1 MQQDHLTRSEEAV
14 GKILGDV
21 EPIERK
27 MSLCVLNADGTL
39 SYERKE
45 FTWTQA
51 TLGFIPIQQF
61 FNKIGREIRNFVK
74 GEYGIKLGELM
85 GPAMRQRIQAPEKL
99 DEGEVNRVVDEN
111 EGLIQAIV
119 EAIQKIP
126 DLELE
131 IIGLSLGVRPG
142 QMAWFKAAVSEP
154 PHRGGLTIE
163 EGFILLTTFVRQNH
177 AAVRRFFEDQ
187 GKALFDEISAIINP
201 PSAEEQADNQ
211 SSSGGTPSSTSSPDT
226 LVSA

>member
-1 MQQDHLTRSEEAV
+1 MQDHLTRSEEAV
-14 GKILGDV
+14 DKLLGTT
-21 EPIERK
+21 EPITRK
-27 MSLCVLNADGTL
+27 MQLCGVMPDGTL
-39 SYERKE
+39 GFEQVEVE
-45 FTWTQA
+45 FTQA

-85 GPAMRQRIQAPEKL
+85 GPAMRQRIQAPEL
-99 DEGEVNRVVDEN
+99 VDESEVNRMVDEN

-119 EAIQKIP
+119 EAIQKVP

-142 QMAWFKAAVSEP
+142 QMPWFKAAVSEP
-154 PHRGGLTIE
+154 PHRGGLTID

-187 GKALFDEISAIINP
+187 GKALFEEISAIISP
-201 PSAEEQADNQ
+201 PTEDSKEEQSQ
-211 SSSGGTPSSTSSPDT
+211 SSSGGTPSSTSSQDT